1 MTQQCLWYPN
11 QIPLTPC
18 EAGRLFKNSLS
29 GDGDGAYF
37 RTRGTTKVCPRPGHE
52 GLFTSPEQASFLSHT
67 PLLNVTSQPVPTGH
81 TSPQV

>member
-18 EAGRLFKNSLS
+18 EAARLLKNSLS
-29 GDGDGAYF
+29 GDGAYF
-37 RTRGTTKVCPRPGHE
+37 RSQGTAKVCPQQGHE
-52 GLFTSPEQASFLSHT
+52 GLFTSPEQVSFLSHT
-67 PLLNVTSQPVPTGH
+67 PLLNVTSQPVPTGY